1 MDENLEDKIILEA
14 FSKKDKEKQKE
25 KPKEKPK

>member
-14 FSKKDKEKQKE
+14 FSKKDKEKPKE
-25 KPKEKPK
+25 KPKEKTK

>member
-14 FSKKDKEKQKE
+14 FLKKDKEHPKE
-25 KPKEKPK
+25 QPKEKTK